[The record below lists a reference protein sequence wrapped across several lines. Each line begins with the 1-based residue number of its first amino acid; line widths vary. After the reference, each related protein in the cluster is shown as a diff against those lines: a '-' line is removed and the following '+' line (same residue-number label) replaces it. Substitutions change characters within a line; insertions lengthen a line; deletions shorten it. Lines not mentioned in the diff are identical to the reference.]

1 MPPISK
7 RIQSADPTPF
17 TGRPWYAVLVLAVAL
32 TLTGAAATLLSRA
45 VAHTDDERFSAA
57 VISTEE
63 RILRRMDT
71 YVAMLRGAAGLFDT
85 MGTVDRQAFSVYMA
99 HIGLRENY
107 PGIQGIGWGA
117 PVPAGTE
124 EATIRWLALQGHA
137 QPTLWPAVADGH
149 QRTAVLL
156 LEPDDERNRKVIG
169 LDMASEPVRRA
180 AMEQA
185 RATGGPVATGVVTPF
200 RTEPGTTPPKSF
212 LIYLPIFER
221 SENRVFRGHVYAAF
235 RFNDLFSG
243 MFAREPGSPLTLTI
257 RDGSPG
263 AGDGPL
269 FDSRTSGRSA
279 HAITRPINIHGQPWL
294 VEYQS
299 TRWFERQSSRPL
311 IPLFTIAGVVLGFGL
326 FLLARSQTRAVSEN
340 ARLYRES
347 LTARREAEVSL
358 DINRRLTSELDPQ
371 SVAQAVTDAGCEL
384 TGAEMGAFFT
394 TNTMSTLSVYAL
406 SGMAREHFATFGM
419 PRFTDLFAP
428 TIAGQE
434 VIRLADVRQDPRYG
448 PSSPHH
454 GPAADQP
461 VVTSYLAVPVRSR
474 RGEVLG
480 GLLFCH
486 PLPDHFTA
494 SHERLILRLAA
505 KASIAFDNASLFE
518 GEREARRIAGQRADE
533 LTKANAELQQFV
545 YVSSH
550 DLQEPLRTITQY
562 LDLLQRRHGGRL
574 DEQARRYV
582 AYASES
588 ATRMYALL
596 NDLLTYSRLGREAE
610 RAPVALQDLVDEV
623 TQDLR
628 LVITEKRARLT
639 VGELPVIRCERAKVR
654 SVFQN
659 LIGNALKFHGD
670 QPPEIDIDAEQND
683 GGLWTIS
690 VADNGIGISP
700 EHHRVIF
707 EVFERLHGRAAFPGT
722 GIGLAICK
730 RVVEQH
736 AGRIWVESTPGRG
749 STFRFTLPEDG
760 SRTITALHAIVP

>member
-1 MPPISK
+1 MIPLSK
-7 RIQSADPTPF
+7 RMQTADPTPF
-17 TGRPWYAVLVLAVAL
+17 TGRPWYALLVLAVAL

-45 VAHTDDERFSAA
+45 IAHTDDERFAAA
-57 VISTEE
+57 VTSTEE

-85 MGTVDRQAFSVYMA
+85 VGTVDRQAFSVYIG

-117 PVPAGTE
+117 PVPFGSE
-124 EATIRWLALQGHA
+124 EATVRWLALQGHA
-137 QPTLWPAVADGH
+137 QPVLWPENRDGH

-156 LEPDDERNRKVIG
+156 LEPEDERNRRIIG
-169 LDMASEPVRRA
+169 LDMAAEPVRRA
-180 AMEQA
+180 AMEKA
-185 RATGGPVATGVVTPF
+185 RISGEPVATGVVTPF
-200 RTEPGTTPPKSF
+200 RPEPGTTPAKAF
-212 LIYLPIFER
+212 LIYLPIYER
-221 SENRVFRGHVYAAF
+221 SEGRMFRGYVYAAF

-263 AGDGPL
+263 AGQEPM
-269 FDSRTSGRSA
+269 FDSRTSEHSA
-279 HAITRPINIHGQPWL
+279 HSTTRQIAIFGQPWL
-294 VEYQS
+294 VDYHS

-326 FLLARSQTRAVSEN
+326 FLLARSQTRAVAQN

-347 LTARREAEVSL
+347 LAARREAEVSL
-358 DINRRLTSELDPQ
+358 GINLRLASDLDPQ
-371 SVAQAVTDAGCEL
+371 SVAQAVTDAGLEL
-384 TGAEMGAFFT
+384 TGAELGAFFT
-394 TNTMSTLSVYAL
+394 VNAAQNLVLYAL
-406 SGMAREHFATFGM
+406 SGIKREQFATCGLPRLAEIFG
-419 PRFTDLFAP
+419 P
-428 TIAGQE
+428 TITGME
-434 VIRLADVRQDPRYG
+434 LIRLGDVREDPR
-448 PSSPHH
+448 H
-454 GPAADQP
+454 GPVDPAGP
-461 VVTSYLAVPVRSR
+461 VLSSYLSVPVRSR
-474 RGEVLG
+474 TGRVLG
-480 GLLFCH
+480 GLLYCH
-486 PLPDHFTA
+486 VEPHRFTA
-494 SHERLILRLAA
+494 SHERLILGLAA
-505 KASIAFDNASLFE
+505 QAAIALDNAGLFE
-518 GEREARRIAGQRADE
+518 AEREARRIAGHRADE

-574 DEQARRYV
+574 DDQAVRYV

-588 ATRMYALL
+588 ATRMYSLL

-610 RAPVALQDLVDEV
+610 RAPVALQDLIDEV
-623 TQDLR
+623 AQDLR

-659 LIGNALKFHGD
+659 LIGNALKFHGA
-670 QPPEIDIDAEQND
+670 QPPEIAITAEQNH

-690 VADNGIGISP
+690 VADNGIGINP

-707 EVFERLHGRAAFPGT
+707 EVFERLHGREAFPGT

-736 AGRIWVESTPGRG
+736 AGRIWVESTPGGG

-760 SRTITALHAIVP
+760 SRSITALHAIVP

>member
-1 MPPISK
+1 MIPMSK
-7 RIQSADPTPF
+7 RMPAADPTPF
-17 TGRPWYAVLVLAVAL
+17 TGRPWYALLVLAVAL

-45 VAHTDDERFSAA
+45 VAHTDDERFAAA
-57 VISTEE
+57 VASTEE

-85 MGTVDRQAFSVYMA
+85 AGTVDRQAFSIYIG

-117 PVPAGTE
+117 PVPPGTE
-124 EATIRWLALQGHA
+124 EATLRWLTLQGHS
-137 QPTLWPAVADGH
+137 QPVLWPDDTDGH
-149 QRTAVLL
+149 ERTAVLL
-156 LEPDDERNRKVIG
+156 LEPDDERNRRVIG
-169 LDMASEPVRRA
+169 LDMAAEAVRRT
-180 AMEQA
+180 AMEKA
-185 RATGGPVATGVVTPF
+185 RATGEPVATGVVVPF
-200 RTEPGTTPPKSF
+200 RPEPGVAPPKAF

-221 SENRVFRGHVYAAF
+221 SAGRMFRGYVYAAF

-243 MFAREPGSPLTLTI
+243 MFAREPGSPLTLAI

-263 AGDGPL
+263 ASAEPM
-269 FDSRTSGRSA
+269 FDSRTSEHSV
-279 HAITRPINIHGQPWL
+279 HTTTRQISIFGQPWL
-294 VEYQS
+294 VDYRS

-326 FLLARSQTRAVSEN
+326 FLLARSQTRAVAQN

-347 LTARREAEVSL
+347 LAARREAEVGL
-358 DINRRLTSELDPQ
+358 DINLRLASDLDPQ
-371 SVAQAVTDAGCEL
+371 SVAQAVTDAGREL

-394 TNTMSTLSVYAL
+394 ANTISNLSLYAL
-406 SGMAREHFATFGM
+406 SGIKREQFPTCGL
-419 PRFTDLFAP
+419 PRLAELFAP
-428 TIAGQE
+428 TITGLQTL
-434 VIRLADVRQDPRYG
+434 RLGNVRDDPR
-448 PSSPHH
+448 H
-454 GPAADQP
+454 GPVAPGDP
-461 VVTSYLAVPVRSR
+461 VLSSYLSVPVRSR
-474 RGEVLG
+474 TGRVLG
-480 GLLFCH
+480 GLLYCH
-486 PLPDHFTA
+486 VEPHRFTA
-494 SHERLILRLAA
+494 SHERLILGLAA
-505 KASIAFDNASLFE
+505 QAAIALDNAGLFE
-518 GEREARRIAGQRADE
+518 GEREARRIAGHRADD
-533 LTKANAELQQFV
+533 LTRANAELQQFV

-562 LDLLQRRHGGRL
+562 LDLLQRRHAGRL
-574 DEQARRYV
+574 DDQAVRYI

-610 RAPVALQDLVDEV
+610 RAPVHLQDLVDEV
-623 TQDLR
+623 AQDLR
-628 LVITEKRARLT
+628 LVLTEKRARLT

-659 LIGNALKFHGD
+659 LIGNALKFHGA
-670 QPPEIDIDAEQND
+670 QPPEVRISAEQNA

-690 VADNGIGISP
+690 VADSGIGISP

-707 EVFERLHGRAAFPGT
+707 EVFERLHGREAFPGT

-736 AGRIWVESTPGRG
+736 AGRIWVESTPGGG

-760 SRTITALHAIVP
+760 SRTHTAIHPTIP